1 MNTQSFGHG
10 LIIQS
15 FLTLKVKQFFS
26 ESQNQPVLNEMSSSA
41 GWRGRDLSSMA
52 RAITG
57 GFLALLS
64 NSAVQK
70 GDAELR
76 QMFCCSS
83 SPVVRLFIPHFAHG
97 L

>member
-1 MNTQSFGHG
+1 MKAQRFGHG

-15 FLTLKVKQFFS
+15 FLSLMKWVAQF
-26 ESQNQPVLNEMSSSA
+26 Q
-41 GWRGRDLSSMA
+41 WRECDLSSMS
-52 RAITG
+52 RAITVG
-57 GFLALLS
+57 LLAFLS
-64 NSAVQK
+64 NSPVQK

-83 SPVVRLFIPHFAHG
+83 SSVGRLFIPHLAHG